1 MRFQPFLALWV
12 VLLVSVPLI
21 AQDDIQKEKPPIQI
35 RVVCDDNYPPYVF
48 RDETGALQGIIP
60 DQWRAWSLVTGI
72 GVQFDAMDWAKAQA
86 EMRTGKA
93 DVIDSIFRT
102 PEREQFYD
110 FLSPYA
116 DIPVSVYSHK
126 SIGGLAKIQDLK
138 GFRIAVKEGDAAV
151 EVLKEKGIR
160 DFLFFPSYETI
171 IRAAK
176 NDEVRIFCIDEP
188 PAEYFL
194 YKYRLDQEFHK
205 VLTLYS
211 GQFHRAVLKTRSP
224 LRDGRDLYQVLS
236 KGFAAISPSVYTEIN
251 DRWMGQHI
259 GRTVNWIPILIV
271 LAIALGITLV
281 LSLFIVALRLEV
293 ARRTAELIQKNRALL
308 ASERKNR
315 AFISALPD
323 LFLTL
328 DREGRYIDIKTSNPA
343 ILIGDEKELLGH
355 SIAEVG
361 LPPDLVTKMLD
372 AISRAL
378 SSQGVVV
385 IEYDLDVIEG
395 RRHFEARIVRLAG
408 EADLVLFIVRDTSAQ
423 HDMQEQLARSL
434 REKET
439 LLREIHHRVKNNLQV
454 VSSLI
459 HLQSAALNNE
469 QDRGLLEET
478 QQRIRTMAQVHE
490 LLYRSD
496 RFSSIEMTDYLEQ
509 LLDELS
515 SAYYETRVR
524 VEVQMDID
532 PMEVSIDI
540 ATPLGL
546 IFNEAVTNAFKY
558 AYGGREKGELR
569 ISLKRHKNGL
579 RCFTIADDGPG
590 LPENWQEKAKTSL
603 GFTLIETLVQQIK
616 GHLEVLGTAGT
627 TLIITF

>member
-1 MRFQPFLALWV
+1 
-12 VLLVSVPLI
+12 
-21 AQDDIQKEKPPIQI
+21 
-35 RVVCDDNYPPYVF
+35 
-48 RDETGALQGIIP
+48 
-60 DQWRAWSLVTGI
+60 
-72 GVQFDAMDWAKAQA
+72 
-86 EMRTGKA
+86 
-93 DVIDSIFRT
+93 
-102 PEREQFYD
+102 
-110 FLSPYA
+110 
-116 DIPVSVYSHK
+116 
-126 SIGGLAKIQDLK
+126 
-138 GFRIAVKEGDAAV
+138 
-151 EVLKEKGIR
+151 
-160 DFLFFPSYETI
+160 
-171 IRAAK
+171 
-176 NDEVRIFCIDEP
+176 
-188 PAEYFL
+188 
-194 YKYRLDQEFHK
+194 
-205 VLTLYS
+205 
-211 GQFHRAVLKTRSP
+211 
-224 LRDGRDLYQVLS
+224 
-236 KGFAAISPSVYTEIN
+236 
-251 DRWMGQHI
+251 MGQHI

-323 LFLTL
+323 LFLTM

-343 ILIGDEKELLGH
+343 ILIGDEKDLLGH

-378 SSQGVVV
+378 SGQDVVV

-459 HLQSAALNNE
+459 QLQSAALNNK